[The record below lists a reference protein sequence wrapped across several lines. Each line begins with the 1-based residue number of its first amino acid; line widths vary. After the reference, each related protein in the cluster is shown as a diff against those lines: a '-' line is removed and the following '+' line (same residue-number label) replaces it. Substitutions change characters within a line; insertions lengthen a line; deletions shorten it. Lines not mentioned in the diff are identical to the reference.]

1 MGPFRKLINSKHH
14 NNVNIIMCTSILTE
28 QSEYADLRK
37 YLPNSGR
44 WHVENMWFLTGFGVN
59 RVK

>member
-1 MGPFRKLINSKHH
+1 
-14 NNVNIIMCTSILTE
+14 MCTSILTE